1 MSTAILYNPAAGRG
15 RAGATIDVVVDEAT
29 RHFGPVTLLATEAPG
44 DGVRLGTEAVRRGF
58 ERVLAVGGD
67 GTVHEVANGILAA
80 GGSAPP
86 ALSVVPQGTG
96 NDFAKLVGTYAT
108 SPREAV
114 RRIARGRLARFE
126 VGEAWGEC
134 FVNSLGIGLDHEVPY
149 HLKGVRHFR
158 GTPAYAIA
166 LFKALGGYRDI
177 ALEVEIDDQRFDGRW
192 LTVAVGVGAIEGGG
206 FHIMPGAVPDDGLL
220 NVCAIRPLPIAKLV
234 ALIPLVMAGKH
245 TGLRAVHHTTAR
257 RIRFRGAAPLRIHS
271 DGELRSPGAAEVEIT
286 VRPAALSVIK
296 AN

>member
-1 MSTAILYNPAAGRG
+1 MTTAVIFNPAAGRG
-15 RAGATIDVVVDEAT
+15 RARATVDAVVDEAA
-29 RHFGPVTLLATEAPG
+29 RHFGPVTVLATERPG
-44 DGVRLGTEAVRRGF
+44 DGVRLGTEAARRGF

-80 GGSAPP
+80 ATATPP

-96 NDFAKLVGTYAT
+96 NDFAKLVGTYGT

-114 RRIARGRLARFE
+114 RRIAQGRPARFE

-149 HLKGVRHFR
+149 HLKSVTHFR

-166 LFKALGGYRDI
+166 LCKALGGYRDI
-177 ALEVEIDDQRFDGRW
+177 GLEVEIDDQRFDGRW

-220 NVCAIRPLPIAKLV
+220 NVCAIRPVPIARLV
-234 ALIPLVMAGKH
+234 VLIPLVMAAKH
-245 TGLRAVHHTTAR
+245 TGLREVHHTKAR
-257 RIRFRGAAPLRIHS
+257 RIRFRGTAPLKIHS
-271 DGELRSPGAAEVEIT
+271 DGELRSPGATEVEIT
-286 VRPAALSVIK
+286 IRPAALSVLK

>member
-1 MSTAILYNPAAGRG
+1 MTTAIIANPAAGRG
-15 RAGATIDVVVDEAT
+15 RAGETIDAVVDEAA
-29 RHFGPVTLLATEAPG
+29 RHFGPVTLLSTEGPG
-44 DGVRLGTEAVRRGF
+44 DGVRLGAEAVRRGF

-67 GTVHEVANGILAA
+67 GTVHEVANGILNA
-80 GGSAPP
+80 GGTTSP
-86 ALSVVPQGTG
+86 ALGVVPQGTG
-96 NDFAKLVGTYAT
+96 NDFAKLVGTHRA

-114 RRIARGRLARFE
+114 RRIAKGKPARFE

-149 HLKGVRHFR
+149 HLKGVSHFR

-177 ALEVEIDDQRFDGRW
+177 PLEVEIDDQRFEGRW
-192 LTVAVGVGAIEGGG
+192 LTVAVGVGAVEGGG

-220 NVCAIRPLPIAKLV
+220 NVCAIRPLPLAKLV
-234 ALIPLVMAGKH
+234 ALIPLVMTGKH
-245 TGLRAVHHTTAR
+245 TGLREVHHTKAR
-257 RIRFRGAAPLRIHS
+257 RIRFRGTAPLKLHS

-286 VRPAALSVIK
+286 IRPAALSVIK